1 MLDIERLA
9 EMVGNEGES
18 GDLSDIQ
25 GHPLAKIKKDGR
37 VRLPVG
43 TPAAPAPEPEEAGE
57 VEETPAPKKGAKEQ
71 KIDLTKLPEFQSY
84 QAAMDKKLAD
94 AQRQIEKLRRESESL
109 SGLRAQE
116 QAERVKAALLS
127 KPEWA
132 RDGTDIQAL
141 LDQYVEAE
149 MAKRQ
154 GAMSEW
160 QRAKTNLLQQSG
172 LPLDDERFTDDRYRE
187 DPSTAWYR
195 LQADVN
201 EAKAANLAAQL
212 QQIQASIPEMV
223 KAEMAKLAKRRG
235 LLDVDVS
242 EADGGEMGIEDWR
255 RDQAMVIAGRMSQ
268 EAYLKKWEN
277 RLATGE

>member
-25 GHPLAKIKKDGR
+25 GHPLAKIDKQQKVTLPGKKS
-37 VRLPVG
+37 
-43 TPAAPAPEPEEAGE
+43 AATPAPEPEE
-57 VEETPAPKKGAKEQ
+57 VEEDEAPAPKKGAKE
-71 KIDLTKLPEFQSY
+71 KKVNLTDFPEFRTY
-84 QAAMDKKLAD
+84 QAEMDKKLAD
-94 AQRQIEKLRRESESL
+94 AQRQVEKLRREAESL

-116 QAERVKAALLS
+116 QAERVKSALLS
-127 KPEWA
+127 KPGWA
-132 RDGTDIQAL
+132 QDGSDIQAL

-160 QRAKTNLLQQSG
+160 QRAKTNLLQQAG
-172 LPLDDERFTDDRYRE
+172 LPLDDERFTDDRYRD
-187 DPSTAWYR
+187 DPNTAWYR

-201 EAKAANLAAQL
+201 EAKAANLAAQIQQL
-212 QQIQASIPEMV
+212 QTSIPEMV
-223 KAEMAKLAKRRG
+223 RVEMAKLAKRRG